1 MPTPNG
7 DIILSVGDALIVVNV
22 QIDFLP
28 GGSLAVPGGDAVVP
42 VLNRYIADFSDK
54 RLPIFVT
61 RCWHPADH
69 CSFHIQGGPWP
80 AHCVAGSNGA
90 RFAPNLRFPTE
101 VTVISKATEASKD
114 AYSGFSGTS
123 LLAQLREIGAKRLFI
138 GGLATDYCVL
148 NTVKDGLAAG
158 FAVLLLADAIAA
170 VNIKPDDEKEAKS
183 AMRRLGAIAIRH
195 EQIES

>member
-1 MPTPNG
+1 
-7 DIILSVGDALIVVNV
+7 
-22 QIDFLP
+22 
-28 GGSLAVPGGDAVVP
+28 
-42 VLNRYIADFSDK
+42 
-54 RLPIFVT
+54 T